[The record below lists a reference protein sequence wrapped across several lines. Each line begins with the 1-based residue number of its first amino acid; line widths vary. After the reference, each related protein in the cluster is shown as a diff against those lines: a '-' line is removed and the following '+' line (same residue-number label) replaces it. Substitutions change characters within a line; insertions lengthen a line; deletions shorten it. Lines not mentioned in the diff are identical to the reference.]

1 MSFMQG
7 YPVMVK
13 KASLAMNFSI
23 LLLINGNLTY
33 HFYMGLMDNYMN
45 FSYIIPGVLAGMAL
59 PGHNQK
65 PRQDLDWIRKKGV
78 HGIISLTEDSLKFS
92 LIKEF
97 GFEYLHVPVVDFTP
111 PSLDQVRECCRF
123 ISLLEKAG
131 KATVVHCLAGMG
143 RTGTILACYLVYKG
157 KPGHQA
163 IYQVRKMRQG
173 SIQGESQ
180 EKCVLSYEKSLLNND

>member
-1 MSFMQG
+1 
-7 YPVMVK
+7 
-13 KASLAMNFSI
+13 MNFSI

-131 KATVVHCLAGMG
+131 KATVVHCLAGMAGQG
-143 RTGTILACYLVYKG
+143 RYSPVIWYTRENQDTRPYIRCVRCAKVQFKGNPRRSACYRMKN
-157 KPGHQA
+157 PF
-163 IYQVRKMRQG
+163 
-173 SIQGESQ
+173 
-180 EKCVLSYEKSLLNND
+180 